1 MADDLFGRMHAGL
14 SDRRRFV
21 NLVGFL
27 VCAAMLAIAY
37 YLQFRQGLEPCPLC
51 IFQRVAFLALGAVFL
66 IAGLHAPRG
75 GGARVYSVALLA
87 VAAAGSALAARHIW
101 IQSLPADQVPACGPG
116 LSYMLDAFPP
126 WETIRMVLEGSG
138 ECAEVD
144 RFLGI
149 SIPVWSLAGFIVL
162 GIAGGVVNWTRQRAH
177 PAGS

>member
-1 MADDLFGRMHAGL
+1 MADDLLRNMHARL
-14 SDRRRFV
+14 SNWRRSV
-21 NLVGFL
+21 NLIGFL
-27 VCAAMLAIAY
+27 VCAAMLATAY
-37 YLQFRQGLEPCPLC
+37 YLQFHQGLEPCPLC
-51 IFQRVAFLALGAVFL
+51 IFQRVAFFALGAVFL

-75 GGARVYSVALLA
+75 VGARIYAVALLA
-87 VAAAGSALAARHIW
+87 IAVAGSVLAARHIW

-149 SIPVWSLAGFIVL
+149 SIPAWSLAGFIVL
-162 GIAGGVVNWTRQRAH
+162 GIAGGVVNWTRHRLR
-177 PAGS
+177 PSGS